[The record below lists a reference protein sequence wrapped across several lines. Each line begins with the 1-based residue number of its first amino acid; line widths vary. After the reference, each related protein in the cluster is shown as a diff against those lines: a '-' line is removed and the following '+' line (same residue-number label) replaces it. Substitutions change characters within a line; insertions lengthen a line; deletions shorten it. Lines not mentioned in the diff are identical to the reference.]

1 VVAVLVGDHIR
12 LRRPQNAATWG
23 QAEQWLPR
31 LAQMPTAA
39 AQQPNAVTWAA
50 RLALAGP
57 LLFIALVALLHVLEP
72 EVNDSDAVSEYAL
85 GDFGWLMNVAFF
97 SGAAGIG
104 ALALVLHRSL
114 ARSKT
119 AVAGVILLSIAAVA
133 WVLLGAGNIDPEG
146 ADMTTHGLIH
156 GIGFF
161 LGLPARLAAPLV
173 LAAAFRRDE
182 RWANHRPL
190 TLALG
195 ISALLAEVA
204 GFSDFV
210 SVVTLRLAL
219 GLWLIWIALTGAR
232 VLNERR
238 RS

>member
-1 VVAVLVGDHIR
+1 
-12 LRRPQNAATWG
+12 
-23 QAEQWLPR
+23 
-31 LAQMPTAA
+31 MSTAA
-39 AQQPNAVTWAA
+39 ARQPNAVTWAA

-57 LLFIALVALLHVLEP
+57 LVCIALVALLHVLEP

-104 ALALVLHRSL
+104 ALAVVLLRSL

-119 AVAGVILLSIAAVA
+119 AVTGVILLSIAAVA

-161 LGLPARLAAPLV
+161 LGLPTRLAAPLV

-182 RWANHRPL
+182 RWASHRPL
-190 TLALG
+190 TLAFG
-195 ISALLAEVA
+195 IAALLAEVA
-204 GFSDFV
+204 GFSDLA
-210 SVVTLRLAL
+210 SVVTLRLSL

-232 VLNERR
+232 VLSERPR
-238 RS
+238 R

>member
-1 VVAVLVGDHIR
+1 MHSS
-12 LRRPQNAATWG
+12 AAG
-23 QAEQWLPR
+23 Q
-31 LAQMPTAA
+31 PTAL
-39 AQQPNAVTWAA
+39 VWAA
-50 RLALAGP
+50 RLAVAGP
-57 LLFIALVALLHVLEP
+57 LLCITLVAVLHVLES

-97 SGAAGIG
+97 SAAVGIG
-104 ALALVLHRSL
+104 ALAFVLHRSL

-119 AVAGVILLSIAAVA
+119 AIAGIVLLAIAAVA
-133 WVLLGAGNIDPEG
+133 WVLLGVGNIDPEG
-146 ADMTTHGLIH
+146 ADATTHGLIH

-182 RWANHRPL
+182 RWADYRRP

-195 ISALLAEVA
+195 VAALAAEVA
-204 GFSDFV
+204 GFSDLA

-219 GLWLIWIALTGAR
+219 VLWLVWIALTGAR
-232 VLNERR
+232 VLSSPERR
-238 RS
+238 DAGAAGRGEDSRLVPRS

>member
-1 VVAVLVGDHIR
+1 MHS
-12 LRRPQNAATWG
+12 
-23 QAEQWLPR
+23 
-31 LAQMPTAA
+31 AA
-39 AQQPNAVTWAA
+39 AGQHSLLIWAA
-50 RLALAGP
+50 RLAVAGP
-57 LLFIALVALLHVLEP
+57 LLCITLVAVLHVLES

-104 ALALVLHRSL
+104 ALAFVLHRSL

-119 AVAGVILLSIAAVA
+119 AIAGIVLLAIAAVA
-133 WVLLGAGNIDPEG
+133 WVLLGVGNIDPEG
-146 ADMTTHGLIH
+146 ADATTHGLIH

-161 LGLPARLAAPLV
+161 LGLPSRLAAPLV

-182 RWANHRPL
+182 HWAGYRRP

-195 ISALLAEVA
+195 IAALAAELA
-204 GFSDFV
+204 GFMDLA

-219 GLWLIWIALTGAR
+219 VLWLVWIALTGAR
-232 VLNERR
+232 VLRPRR
-238 RS
+238 LATEFRP